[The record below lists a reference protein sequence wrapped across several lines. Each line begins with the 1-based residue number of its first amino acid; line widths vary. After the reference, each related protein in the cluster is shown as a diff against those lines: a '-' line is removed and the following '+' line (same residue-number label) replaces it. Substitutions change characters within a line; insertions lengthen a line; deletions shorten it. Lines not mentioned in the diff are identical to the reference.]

1 MKTDDLVSMLANG
14 DVAVPLRRRRA
25 SARMW
30 LALLVGLPFSVAIL
44 FAGYGGMRH
53 DIVQAMF
60 WPMFWLKVL
69 FPLCIA
75 AAGFVAAERLARP
88 GVKPRHAWM
97 GAVLPVLG
105 VWALAA
111 IAWFTMPAQ
120 ERMPALMGQSWRI
133 CAASIGLM
141 ALPVFAAA
149 LVALKGMAPTRP
161 ALAGAAAGV
170 LAGGVGASV
179 YALHCMELT
188 APFLA
193 VWYVSGIAVP
203 VLIGALLGPR
213 LLRW

>member
-1 MKTDDLVSMLANG
+1 MKTDDLVAMLANG
-14 DVAVPLRRRRA
+14 EVTVPRGRRRA
-25 SARMW
+25 SYRIR
-30 LALLVGLPFSVAIL
+30 LAVLLGLPFSFAIL
-44 FAGYGGMRH
+44 FAAYGVRN

-60 WPMFWLKVL
+60 WPMFWVKVL

-75 AAGFVAAERLARP
+75 AAGFVAAERLGRP
-88 GVKPRHAWM
+88 GVKPRHAWI
-97 GAVLPVLG
+97 GVALPVLG
-105 VWALAA
+105 VWGLAA
-111 IAWFTMPAQ
+111 IAWFTLPADQ
-120 ERMPALMGQSWRI
+120 RMPSLMGHSWRI

-161 ALAGAAAGV
+161 ALAGAAAGA
-170 LAGGVGASV
+170 LAGGVGASI

-203 VLIGALLGPR
+203 VLVGALLGPR